1 MHLNVCKTCDG
12 NEKRISGGGSGVRIG
27 DGGSGV
33 GIVVVVW

>member
-1 MHLNVCKTCDG
+1 MRICDG
-12 NEKRISGGGSGVRIG
+12 NEVRISGSGVRIG